1 MTIAE
6 NNDLES
12 LFKEAVEEVKKWF
25 IEIKEN
31 SIGLAKKH
39 FPSFWR

>member
-12 LFKEAVEEVKKWF
+12 LFKEAVEEVKKQIMKRKF
-25 IEIKEN
+25 KN
-31 SIGLAKKH
+31 DLQK
-39 FPSFWR
+39 